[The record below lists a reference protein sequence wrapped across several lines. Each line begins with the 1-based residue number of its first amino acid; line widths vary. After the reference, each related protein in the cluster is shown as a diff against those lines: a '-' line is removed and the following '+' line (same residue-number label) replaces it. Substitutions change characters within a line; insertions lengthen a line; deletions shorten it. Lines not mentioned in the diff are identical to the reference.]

1 MPLRLS
7 DALTARLEGVEPE
20 LRVAAEALGAALAG
34 ELRRL
39 APGLTRAGADDAE
52 PEATL
57 AALRLDR
64 EEDPDGLTLAACLA
78 AHRAYV
84 AARGRPEAVS
94 AGALALG
101 RLLVWAQRAA
111 MLGPAPRIAWLG
123 PAARRPE
130 PGPGRFPL
138 AAACEL
144 EVAGAR
150 RRAEAVALVAAPEA
164 PAGDG

>member
-1 MPLRLS
+1 LS
-7 DALTARLEGVEPE
+7 GALAARLEGVEPE
-20 LRVAAEALGAALAG
+20 LRVAADALGAALAG

-39 APGLTRAGADDAE
+39 APGLTRAGTDEAE

-57 AALRLDR
+57 TALRLDR

-78 AHRAYV
+78 AHRSYV
-84 AARGRPEAVS
+84 AARGRREAVS
-94 AGALALG
+94 AGALALS

-111 MLGPAPRIAWLG
+111 MLGPAPRIVWLG
-123 PAARRPE
+123 PSARRPVPE
-130 PGPGRFPL
+130 PGRFPL

-150 RRAEAVALVAAPEA
+150 RRAEAVAVVAGPET
-164 PAGDG
+164 PPDRGP